1 VYFYELHESDDEL
14 YSEVLL
20 AHDVEFDE
28 SQFLEMVLEA
38 RSAVLGSF
46 EEDTLTQAIANELH
60 RKYDFVHI
68 DDTRLTVAIRVSS
81 EEGQTAATTVEERG
95 RGYDDDDEDTD
106 YRSLLVDLD
115 VDRDR
120 RSFDH

>member
-38 RSAVLGSF
+38 RAAVIGSF
-46 EEDTLTQAIANELH
+46 EEDTLTQAIANDLQ
-60 RKYDFVHI
+60 RRYDFVHI
-68 DDTRLTVAIRVSS
+68 DDTRLTVSIRVSS
-81 EEGQTAATTVEERG
+81 EEGETAATTVEERG
-95 RGYDDDDEDTD
+95 RAYDDDDEDTD